1 MRSLPPTGNI
11 RKTHHLLRF
20 LTCICIQED
29 QIMLRTEKS
38 SNIDFLN
45 VKCQITK
52 NVNIISIS
60 LLIFRRDF
68 YLDLK
73 LGIRCSNCQ
82 NKKRTSE
89 TLGAVIYNTAIYN
102 TPPIL
107 ILSISFHTSV
117 PSSASSHNG
126 SRRLCGS
133 HSSPL
138 ENHARHFLR
147 WATRQ
152 SLATPADLSLLRT
165 SVYL

>member
-20 LTCICIQED
+20 LTCTCIQED
-29 QIMLRTEKS
+29 HIMLRTEKS
-38 SNIDFLN
+38 SKTDFLN
-45 VKCQITK
+45 VVKLH
-52 NVNIISIS
+52 IISVS
-60 LLIFRRDF
+60 LLIFQRNF
-68 YLDLK
+68 FLHLK
-73 LGIRCSNCQ
+73 LDIWPSGCQ
-82 NKKRTSE
+82 NKIRTAPE
-89 TLGAVIYNTAIYN
+89 TLGAVIYNTPIY
-102 TPPIL
+102 PPIL
-107 ILSISFHTSV
+107 IFSISFHTSAL
-117 PSSASSHNG
+117 SSASSHNG